1 MITENHAERLDL
13 VIGVYDQEDKATQ
26 VVEKLVQQDFPADR
40 LSLLHKHGGLGDDM
54 LGIAYG
60 SGEERIK
67 AWGEQGVLWGGLWGL
82 LAGATGMFVIPGF
95 GGLLAAGP
103 IVEAIG
109 GAIAGSA
116 LGGGTMAGA
125 AALTQLGSALHA
137 SGIPEQELQEIH
149 DHIDAGKVVVI
160 LHCAAQEKADC
171 VTLLK
176 QQGADPLYE
185 IPIEY

>member
-1 MITENHAERLDL
+1 MIAETHAERLDL
-13 VIGVYDQEDKATQ
+13 VIGVYDHEDKATQ

-40 LSLLHKHGGLGDDM
+40 LSLLHKNGGLGDDM
-54 LGIAYG
+54 LGIACS
-60 SGEERIK
+60 SGDQRIK
-67 AWGEQGVLWGGLWGL
+67 AWGEQGALWGGLWGL

-137 SGIPEQELQEIH
+137 TGIPEQELQEIH
-149 DHIDAGKVVVI
+149 DHIEAGQVVVI

-171 VTLLK
+171 VKLLR
-176 QQGADPLYE
+176 QQGANPLYE
-185 IPIEY
+185 IPIKY